1 MQKAVSAFYNEV
13 MTEKTAEEK
22 PMEETDKTD
31 KKEQRNGTGEEWR
44 TCAETGCKN
53 CPS

>member
-31 KKEQRNGTGEEWR
+31 KRAKKRNR
-44 TCAETGCKN
+44 
-53 CPS
+53 